1 MPVMSVN
8 TLNVFTG
15 PDSVKNY
22 FDPDQGPPLPLV
34 EVPECLNP
42 YRQDGVRIYAKMMT
56 MHPANNV
63 KCMPGMLYPSVSELS
78 LRLPTDI
85 IHLISIESS

>member
-1 MPVMSVN
+1 MSVH

-85 IHLISIESS
+85 ILLISIESS